1 MQEVDEWFVEWFK
14 SKIGLSIEGLDIR
27 KDLNDSRVSMEECEC
42 LLGPRKSKN
51 GFKVTNCI
59 ELSVVAKI
67 QELWPIEY

>member
-1 MQEVDEWFVEWFK
+1 M
-14 SKIGLSIEGLDIR
+14 IPT
-27 KDLNDSRVSMEECEC
+27 SMEECEC

-67 QELWPIEY
+67 